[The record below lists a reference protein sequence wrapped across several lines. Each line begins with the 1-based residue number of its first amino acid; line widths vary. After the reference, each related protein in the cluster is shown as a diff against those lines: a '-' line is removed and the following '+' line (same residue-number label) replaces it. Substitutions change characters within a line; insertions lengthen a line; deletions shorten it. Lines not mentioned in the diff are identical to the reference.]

1 MTSFVET
8 LELMEPDSKHPPAHR
23 APRYTIHIPVKYRPS
38 GTADWWEG
46 RTENISRSGVLFRTD
61 HLMPLQTPIDI
72 LMSLPEEVDGAGS
85 GTVVC
90 RGRVVRTE
98 PPQPDDPRPAVAV
111 TIASYRLAHSSSSDP
126 QGDDP
131 RGVQP

>member
-1 MTSFVET
+1 MTPYAEI
-8 LELMEPDSKHPPAHR
+8 LDLMELDPKHPS
-23 APRYTIHIPVKYRPS
+23 APRAQRYSIQIPLKYRPS
-38 GTADWWEG
+38 GMPGWWEG

-61 HLMPLQTPIDI
+61 HLMPLQTPVDV
-72 LMSLPEEVDGAGS
+72 LMSLPDELGDAGS
-85 GTVVC
+85 GLVVC
-90 RGRVVRTE
+90 EGRVVRTE

-111 TIASYRLAHSSSSDP
+111 TIASYRLAHSSGSDP